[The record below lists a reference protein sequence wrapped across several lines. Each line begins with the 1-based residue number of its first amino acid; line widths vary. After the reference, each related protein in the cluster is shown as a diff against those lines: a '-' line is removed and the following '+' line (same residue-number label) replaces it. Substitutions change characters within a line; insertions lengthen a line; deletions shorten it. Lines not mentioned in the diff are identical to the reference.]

1 MEQFNYTELIAQ
13 RKATAEK
20 QAREYFTNR
29 KERNCF
35 FIFSG
40 PSDLEG
46 DDMYKSY
53 YFAYTQEKVN
63 HFIQLIIELYNA
75 GSQSEDDRAT
85 TLDDVIEGINL
96 WEFEGFNAELD
107 ELFKLCRSYDMLLND
122 IDPTPRYLYSMSL
135 FYWDSSDEKL
145 SERIHFRVVLSHEE
159 YLYLL
164 TEQLARTNGF
174 SYNDLVIE
182 RPELAQKIQK
192 EVKALSFQG
201 LVPSDHYPFLVIFDE
216 VLADATRIIESDL

>member
-1 MEQFNYTELIAQ
+1 MKQFDYKESIAQ

-20 QAREYFTNR
+20 QAREYFANR
-29 KERNCF
+29 KERNSF

-46 DDMYKSY
+46 DDM
-53 YFAYTQEKVN
+53 
-63 HFIQLIIELYNA
+63 
-75 GSQSEDDRAT
+75 
-85 TLDDVIEGINL
+85 
-96 WEFEGFNAELD
+96 
-107 ELFKLCRSYDMLLND
+107 LLHN

-145 SERIHFRVVLSHEE
+145 SERIHFRVELSHEE

-164 TEQLARTNGF
+164 TEQLVRTNGF
-174 SYNDLVIE
+174 SYNDLVVE
-182 RPELAQKIQK
+182 RPELTQKIQK
-192 EVKALSFQG
+192 EIKALTFKG
-201 LVPSDHYPFLVIFDE
+201 LVPSKHYPFLVIFDE